1 MVYFNIIIHLY
12 ICIYIR
18 YLSRG
23 GEIAIMD
30 GTNYTKDRRDLIR
43 DRVSKEP
50 GYEVLWIESII
61 TQDGEVSEEQF
72 DALKNS
78 PDFID
83 KEDYLRRLE
92 LYKQNYE
99 TLTNGEGS
107 FVKVYDDGRELV
119 LHEIFGFLR
128 TKIVSFLMNLHTS
141 PRPVYLIRHGES
153 EFNVKNL
160 IGGGKQEYI
169 FIHLYVIYM
178 LSNG

>member
-1 MVYFNIIIHLY
+1 
-12 ICIYIR
+12 
-18 YLSRG
+18 
-23 GEIAIMD
+23 MD
-30 GTNYTKDRRDLIR
+30 GTNYTKARRDLIR

-50 GYEVLWIESII
+50 GYEILWIESLL
-61 TQDGEVSEEQF
+61 TQDDEITEQQF
-72 DALKNS
+72 AALQNS

-83 KEDYLRRLE
+83 KEDYLKRQE

-99 TLTNGEGS
+99 TLTSGEGS
-107 FVKVYDDGRELV
+107 FVKIYDDGRELV

-160 IGGGKQEYI
+160 IGGGKQVLFSSVVYI
-169 FIHLYVIYM
+169 
-178 LSNG
+178 